1 MIKNLAVPTCGA
13 PGYVHAPATGV
24 AESRLSRSA
33 YGSILRLVESN
44 PSEFVIH
51 VVDFNGI

>member
-33 YGSILRLVESN
+33 YGSIPRLVESN